1 MALGLWVDPE
11 NFNPGYL
18 MRTQH
23 LMPKR
28 GANEPW
34 TWGAEYTKEKVQL
47 AEADLEDGTLQCT

>member
-1 MALGLWVDPE
+1 MELGLWVDPE

-28 GANEPW
+28 GTKEQW
-34 TWGAEYTKEKVQL
+34 TWGAEYTAERQLL
-47 AEADLEDGTLQCT
+47 AEAPLDDGTLQFS